1 MPTRDEPRVTI
12 RLGGEF
18 DARLEGAASG
28 LGVAKGALAR
38 RAMELGFEA
47 ALEEGRRDG
56 GLRRAA
62 GSGRGRVVDR
72 EEDVVVGVRPGGRLD
87 GLVAVR
93 TGGMLEARRAINA
106 GLVRVDGRV
115 VRDPMTLVPA
125 GARVVVES

>member
-1 MPTRDEPRVTI
+1 MTL

-18 DARLEGAASG
+18 DARLGGAAAG

-62 GSGRGRVVDR
+62 GCVGGRVVDR
-72 EEDVVVGVRPGGRLD
+72 EDDVVVGVRPGGRLD

-93 TGGMLEARRAINA
+93 TGGDFMRARRAINA
-106 GLVRVDGRV
+106 GLVRVDGVV
-115 VRDPMTLVPA
+115 VRDPAVVVAPA
-125 GARVVVES
+125 ARVTVDA